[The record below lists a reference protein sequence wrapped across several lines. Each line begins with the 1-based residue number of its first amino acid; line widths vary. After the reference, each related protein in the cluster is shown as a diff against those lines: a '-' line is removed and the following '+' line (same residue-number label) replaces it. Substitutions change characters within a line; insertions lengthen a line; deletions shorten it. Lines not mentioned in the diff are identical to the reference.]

1 MIHVVNIFNIPS
13 RYDIIY
19 KRNINKEGLM
29 LRKITKFIK
38 LVLFAL
44 LLVLGLILLYDR
56 FFVYK
61 EIAIVHNHQNINP
74 IKITLS
80 DNRTTI
86 NDIDTSRMDIEM
98 CKRKIERVDGVI
110 FAGGNDFDP
119 EIYGGDRKLV
129 EEYSREDDEKSLA
142 ILDYAIG
149 LEKPIL
155 GICRGMQLINIY
167 YGGSLY
173 DDLEKQFSKEIIHR
187 GSDKTL
193 TYHEINISEGTSLSK
208 IAHSDR
214 IEVNSYHHEGIK
226 DLAEGLSVSAT
237 SDDGLIE
244 AIENPYY
251 PYMLGVQWH
260 PELSYENDKYSKKI
274 LKDFVKHS
282 NAGKN

>member
-1 MIHVVNIFNIPS
+1 MF
-13 RYDIIY
+13 
-19 KRNINKEGLM
+19 
-29 LRKITKFIK
+29 RKITKFIK

-44 LLVLGLILLYDR
+44 LLVLGLILIYDR
-56 FFVYK
+56 FFSYK
-61 EIAIVHNHQNINP
+61 NIAIVHNNQNVRNIEIFLTDNNVAIN
-74 IKITLS
+74 
-80 DNRTTI
+80 N
-86 NDIDTSRMDIEM
+86 IDTSRMDTDM
-98 CKRKIERVDGVI
+98 CRRKIEGADGVI

-119 EIYGGDRKLV
+119 DIYGGDRSLV
-129 EEYSREDDEKSLA
+129 EEYNREDDEKSLEL
-142 ILDYAIG
+142 LDYCIK
-149 LEKPIL
+149 ENKPIL

-193 TYHEINISEGTSLSK
+193 TYHEINIREGASLSK
-208 IAHSDR
+208 IVKSDR

-251 PYMLGVQWH
+251 SYMLGVQWH

>member
-1 MIHVVNIFNIPS
+1 MF
-13 RYDIIY
+13 
-19 KRNINKEGLM
+19 
-29 LRKITKFIK
+29 RKISRFVKV
-38 LVLFAL
+38 VLFAL
-44 LLVLGLILLYDR
+44 LIILAVILIYDR
-56 FFVYK
+56 FFSFK
-61 EIAIVHNHQNINP
+61 NIAIVHNNQNVKSIEMFLTDNNVAIN
-74 IKITLS
+74 
-80 DNRTTI
+80 NV
-86 NDIDTSRMDIEM
+86 DTSMMDIEM
-98 CKRKIERVDGVI
+98 CKSALKGADGVI

-119 EIYGGDRKLV
+119 DIYGGDRSLV
-129 EEYSREDDEKSLA
+129 EEFSREDDEKSLA

-173 DDLEKQFSKEIIHR
+173 DDLGMQFSKNIVHR

-193 TYHEINISEGTSLSK
+193 TYHEIDLSEDSILSNILR
-208 IAHSDR
+208 SDR

-251 PYMLGVQWH
+251 PYMIGVQWH
-260 PELSYENDKYSKKI
+260 PELSYENDKFSKKI
-274 LKDFVKHS
+274 FKDFVKNS
-282 NAGKN
+282 KAGKN

>member
-1 MIHVVNIFNIPS
+1 MFIK
-13 RYDIIY
+13 II
-19 KRNINKEGLM
+19 
-29 LRKITKFIK
+29 KFIK

-44 LLVLGLILLYDR
+44 LLVLGLILIYDR
-56 FFVYK
+56 FFSYK
-61 EIAIVHNHQNINP
+61 NIAIVHNNQNVRNIEIFLTDNNVAIN
-74 IKITLS
+74 
-80 DNRTTI
+80 N
-86 NDIDTSRMDIEM
+86 IDTSRMDTDM
-98 CKRKIERVDGVI
+98 CKRKIEGADGVI

-119 EIYGGDRKLV
+119 DIYGGDRSLV
-129 EEYSREDDEKSLA
+129 EEYSREDDEKSLEL
-142 ILDYAIG
+142 LDYCIK
-149 LEKPIL
+149 ENKPIL

-193 TYHEINISEGTSLSK
+193 TYHEINIRGGTSLSK
-208 IAHSDR
+208 IVKSDR

-251 PYMLGVQWH
+251 SYMLGVQWH

>member
-1 MIHVVNIFNIPS
+1 MRKKFTKVIKMILL
-13 RYDIIY
+13 II
-19 KRNINKEGLM
+19 L
-29 LRKITKFIK
+29 
-38 LVLFAL
+38 
-44 LLVLGLILLYDR
+44 LILGYFIVRDNFLT
-56 FFVYK
+56 K
-61 EIAIVHNHQNINP
+61 KTIAVVHNHQNINH
-74 IKITLS
+74 IKIALD
-80 DNRTTI
+80 DNRIDT
-86 NDIDTSRMDIEM
+86 NDVDTSRMDTEM
-98 CKRKIERVDGVI
+98 CKRKVERADGVI

-119 EIYGGDRKLV
+119 DIYGGDRSLV

-193 TYHEINISEGTSLSK
+193 TYHEININEGSRLSK
-208 IAHSDR
+208 IVGSDR

-251 PYMLGVQWH
+251 SYMIGVQWH